1 MWVGPE
7 SILSINVVFHNL
19 RRISAASVV
28 FFGRLDGSL
37 CKPMYTAFLKSEPA
51 EAQINLP
58 AIPIVSRANSSEISV
73 CNAFMVSRDLK
84 PGSEIQVCA
93 S

>member
-1 MWVGPE
+1 MRVGPE
-7 SILSINVVFHNL
+7 SILSNVVFHNL
-19 RRISAASVV
+19 RCISAASVD

-37 CKPMYTAFLKSEPA
+37 CKPMYTSFLNNEPA
-51 EAQINLP
+51 ESQIDLP
-58 AIPIVSRANSSEISV
+58 AIPIVSRANSSGISV

-84 PGSEIQVCA
+84 PGSEIQVYA